1 MAERWVLEN
10 LYRKCVETYRE
21 ARNQNVIIV
30 LYWTGKYK
38 GVVCAGI
45 IFPVLFMLH
54 AAGKMAAGQ
63 KTVEKMPAGQKT
75 AGQKTVGQQAAD
87 RPNILFAIADDVSY
101 PHMSAYGT
109 DWVDTPAFDR
119 VANQGILFT
128 RAYVPNPKCAPSR
141 SVILTGR
148 NSWQLEEAAN
158 HWAAFP
164 RKFKVYT
171 EVLGEHGYF
180 VGSTGKGWAPGIAE
194 NKDGEPR
201 HMAGQPFNEHQLT
214 STPAGG
220 ISGND
225 YAANFEAFLKEK
237 PSQEPFA
244 FWYGGYEPHRGYEWQ
259 SGIKKGGKNLKQIE
273 EVPGF
278 YPINDTVRTDLLDY
292 AFEIEHFDQHLGQML
307 ALLEERGELENTI
320 VVVTADNGMPFPRA
334 KGQTYEHSAHL
345 PLAVMWPE
353 GIAGRGRVV
362 DDYVSFTDFAPTF
375 IELAGLDWEQTGMH
389 PAAGQSLTDIMY
401 ADRSGNINP
410 ERDYVLLGKER
421 HDVGRPY
428 DWGYPVRGIVKENML
443 YLKNFNP
450 ERWPAGNPETGYLN
464 TDGSPTKSYILDNRT
479 TSGQY
484 HYWAWSFGKRPAE
497 ELYNVARDPACIHNL
512 ADDPAYREKKKEL
525 KEILYEKLKQQ
536 KDPRVLG
543 QGYIF
548 DGYQYMNQR
557 NVNFYQRYRDGELDE
572 SDAGWVDPADF
583 EEEPLPMQ
591 GL

>member
-1 MAERWVLEN
+1 MKSWKKNHRK
-10 LYRKCVETYRE
+10 KCVEMDRE
-21 ARNQNVIIV
+21 ASNQNVIIV
-30 LYWTGKYK
+30 LYWMGKYK

-45 IFPVLFMLH
+45 MFPVLFMLQ
-54 AAGKMAAGQ
+54 AAGQ
-63 KTVEKMPAGQKT
+63 KA
-75 AGQKTVGQQAAD
+75 VGQMAAD
-87 RPNILFAIADDVSY
+87 RPNILFAIADDASY
-101 PHMSAYGT
+101 PHMGAYGT

-292 AFEIEHFDQHLGQML
+292 AFEI
-307 ALLEERGELENTI
+307 
-320 VVVTADNGMPFPRA
+320 
-334 KGQTYEHSAHL
+334 
-345 PLAVMWPE
+345 
-353 GIAGRGRVV
+353 
-362 DDYVSFTDFAPTF
+362 
-375 IELAGLDWEQTGMH
+375 
-389 PAAGQSLTDIMY
+389 
-401 ADRSGNINP
+401 DRKST
-410 ERDYVLLGKER
+410 R
-421 HDVGRPY
+421 
-428 DWGYPVRGIVKENML
+428 
-443 YLKNFNP
+443 
-450 ERWPAGNPETGYLN
+450 LN
-464 TDGSPTKSYILDNRT
+464 SS
-479 TSGQY
+479 
-484 HYWAWSFGKRPAE
+484 H
-497 ELYNVARDPACIHNL
+497 VA
-512 ADDPAYREKKKEL
+512 
-525 KEILYEKLKQQ
+525 
-536 KDPRVLG
+536 
-543 QGYIF
+543 
-548 DGYQYMNQR
+548 
-557 NVNFYQRYRDGELDE
+557 
-572 SDAGWVDPADF
+572 
-583 EEEPLPMQ
+583 
-591 GL
+591 